1 MFFKRLFSAAV
12 PPVSLVS
19 ATAGTAPVLTHP
31 PAAEAETLATQLA
44 AVTAERDQANA
55 ALEQL
60 RAQFRDLT
68 ANAADADLQFNAR
81 IAGLEAVCDALTA
94 ERDQLKADLAADRD
108 ALRQQ
113 IRAEEVA
120 NIAASQGIPLADV
133 PPASSESTD
142 TVESKRAE
150 IMEQM
155 KACGHNPLKRG
166 QLAMQLKA
174 LNQSA
179 K

>member
-19 ATAGTAPVLTHP
+19 ATAAAAPVLTP
-31 PAAEAETLATQLA
+31 APAAEAETLATQLA

-68 ANAADADLQFNAR
+68 ANAAEAAAQFNAR
-81 IAGLEAVCDALTA
+81 ITALETELRTTEVQ
-94 ERDQLKADLAADRD
+94 RDQLQSALNEDRE

-120 NIAASQGIPLADV
+120 SIAASQGIPLAEV

-150 IMEQM
+150 IMEQL
-155 KACGHNPLKRG
+155 KACGHDPIKRG